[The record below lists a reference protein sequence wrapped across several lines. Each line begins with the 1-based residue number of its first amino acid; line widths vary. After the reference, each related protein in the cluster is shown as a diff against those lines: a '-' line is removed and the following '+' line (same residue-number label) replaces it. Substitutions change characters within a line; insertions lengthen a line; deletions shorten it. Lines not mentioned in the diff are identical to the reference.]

1 MKTIIPKL
9 DIYYIDIHDSQL
21 DKSNISIDKGKN
33 IEGHDSIPIV
43 DFTRKILH
51 ESPFSEAITSFG
63 DKTGMMWKSHV
74 LSQAIP
80 IKSEDELQSYTN
92 GNNNIWKTKLSDQEK
107 YQFYVL
113 DPKDLNKRILIE
125 ADKFAQYVEQK
136 QSEELVDYAL
146 SHCKATKIYIDR
158 ESKTYSN
165 LFGVFSVGG
174 LKADTSNYKGEF
186 YKLDRSNVPKDSI
199 QLSPGRSTYYWL
211 DNTMKSSINALQN
224 GGILEQRI
232 EMDFSMAL
240 DADIAREIGLN
251 ISSKNNNIL
260 KIFIESI

>member
-9 DIYYIDIHDSQL
+9 DIYYIDIHESQL
-21 DKSNISIDKGKN
+21 DKGKN
-33 IEGHDSIPIV
+33 VESYDSIPIV
-43 DFTRKILH
+43 DFTRKMLLD
-51 ESPFSEAITSFG
+51 SPFSEAITSFG
-63 DKTGMMWKSHV
+63 DKTSMIWKSRV

-80 IKSEDELQSYTN
+80 ITSENELQSYTN
-92 GNNNIWKTKLSDQEK
+92 GNNNIWKTKLNDQEK

-113 DPKDLNKRILIE
+113 DPKDLSKKILIE

-136 QSEELVDYAL
+136 QSEELVEYVL

-174 LKADTSNYKGEF
+174 LNADTSNYKGEF

-199 QLSPGRSTYYWL
+199 QLSPGRLTYYWL
-211 DNTMKSSINALQN
+211 DNTLKSSINALQN

-251 ISSKNNNIL
+251 ISSKNNDIL